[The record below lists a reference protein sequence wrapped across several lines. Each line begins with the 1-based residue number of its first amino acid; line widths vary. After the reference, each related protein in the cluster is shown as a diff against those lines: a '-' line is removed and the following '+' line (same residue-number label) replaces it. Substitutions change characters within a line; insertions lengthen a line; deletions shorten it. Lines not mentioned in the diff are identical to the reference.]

1 MLVLERVLDRKDVC
15 FLINEITNNLSYQ
28 NKDGRL
34 FLKYNCSYQ
43 ALFTLYDALFKYCII
58 IKDVRYLDN
67 YVLQVGKMFRKF
79 NNIYDIEKAIN
90 ILIINICSEKL
101 GISDRSSYSNKKMI
115 LRYIYERYINDGYLF
130 HGFSGIYKDVIE
142 RDGFVPEEYYNNYAA
157 FVDID
162 KIFSRH
168 KIYNIMNKKFY
179 NSEIYLTDNFS
190 NACFY
195 GANSPMY
202 FYHLLC
208 DNIVSSTNQSSNLYL
223 KNDYYGCF
231 KNLGEVIKKT
241 ELNSAEKKFVM
252 KSCLEEWK
260 LLNKNTANINVLLV
274 KRRLFGYDR
283 IDFVEDILNNDRD
296 FVLNDAI
303 FNLLYCNNDRI
314 PIKTRINSR
323 DIEFV
328 LIPNH
333 IYKYSIKKN
342 NALDDE
348 LSNAYGKASILALLG
363 SIFITLGV
371 IVTIIMFIGGK

>member
-1 MLVLERVLDRKDVC
+1 MLVLERVFSRKDVC

-43 ALFTLYDALFKYCII
+43 TLFTLYDALFKYCII
-58 IKDVRYLDN
+58 IKDTRYLDN

-101 GISDRSSYSNKKMI
+101 GISDRSSYTSKKMI
-115 LRYIYERYINDGYLF
+115 LRYIYEKYINDGYLF
-130 HGFSGIYKDVIE
+130 HGFSGIYKNNIE

-157 FVDID
+157 FVDVD
-162 KIFSRH
+162 KIFTKHRVF
-168 KIYNIMNKKFY
+168 NIMNKNFY
-179 NSEIYLTDNFS
+179 NSDIYLTDNFS

-208 DNIVSSTNQSSNLYL
+208 DNIVISSTESSNLYL
-223 KNDYYGCF
+223 KNDYYQCF
-231 KNLGEVIKKT
+231 KNLGEVIKKAD
-241 ELNSAEKKFVM
+241 LNNAEKKFVM

-260 LLNKNTANINVLLV
+260 LLNKSNANINVLLV
-274 KRRLFGYDR
+274 KRRLFGYDK
-283 IDFVEDILNNDRD
+283 IDFVEDILINDKD
-296 FVLNDAI
+296 FVLNDVI
-303 FNLLYCNNDRI
+303 FSLLYCNNDRI
-314 PIKTRINSR
+314 PIEMRIDSK

-328 LIPNH
+328 SIPNH
-333 IYKYSIKKN
+333 IYKYSCKKS
-342 NALDDE
+342 DSEDE
-348 LSNAYGKASILALLG
+348 LLDVYGKVSILVLLG

-371 IVTIIMFIGGK
+371 IVTIIMFIRGK

>member
-1 MLVLERVLDRKDVC
+1 MLERVFSRKDVC

-43 ALFTLYDALFKYCII
+43 TLFTLYDALFKYCII
-58 IKDVRYLDN
+58 IKDTRYLDN

-101 GISDRSSYSNKKMI
+101 GISDRSSYTSKKMI
-115 LRYIYERYINDGYLF
+115 LRYIYEKYINDGYLF
-130 HGFSGIYKDVIE
+130 HGFSGIYKNNIE

-157 FVDID
+157 FVDVD
-162 KIFSRH
+162 KIFTKHRVF
-168 KIYNIMNKKFY
+168 NIMNKNFY
-179 NSEIYLTDNFS
+179 NSDIYLTDNFS

-208 DNIVSSTNQSSNLYL
+208 DNVVISSTESSNLYL
-223 KNDYYGCF
+223 KNDYYQCF
-231 KNLGEVIKKT
+231 KNLGEVIKKAD
-241 ELNSAEKKFVM
+241 LNNAEKKFVM

-260 LLNKNTANINVLLV
+260 LLNKSNANINVLLV
-274 KRRLFGYDR
+274 KRRLFGYDK
-283 IDFVEDILNNDRD
+283 IDFVEDILINDKD
-296 FVLNDAI
+296 FVLNDVI
-303 FNLLYCNNDRI
+303 FSLLYCNNDRI
-314 PIKTRINSR
+314 PIKTRIDSK

-328 LIPNH
+328 SIPNH
-333 IYKYSIKKN
+333 IYKYSCKKS
-342 NALDDE
+342 DSEDE
-348 LSNAYGKASILALLG
+348 LLDVYGKVSILVLLG

>member
-1 MLVLERVLDRKDVC
+1 MLERVFSRKDVC

-43 ALFTLYDALFKYCII
+43 TLFTLYDALFKYCII
-58 IKDVRYLDN
+58 IKDTRYLDN

-101 GISDRSSYSNKKMI
+101 GISDRSSYTSKKMI
-115 LRYIYERYINDGYLF
+115 LRYIYEKYINDGYLF
-130 HGFSGIYKDVIE
+130 HGFSGIYKNNIE

-157 FVDID
+157 FVDVD
-162 KIFSRH
+162 KIFTKHRVF
-168 KIYNIMNKKFY
+168 NIMNKNFY
-179 NSEIYLTDNFS
+179 NSDIYLTDNFS

-208 DNIVSSTNQSSNLYL
+208 DNIVISSTESSNLYL
-223 KNDYYGCF
+223 KNDYYQCF
-231 KNLGEVIKKT
+231 KNLGEVIKKAD
-241 ELNSAEKKFVM
+241 LNNAEKKFVM

-260 LLNKNTANINVLLV
+260 LLNKSNANINVLLV
-274 KRRLFGYDR
+274 KRRLFGYDK
-283 IDFVEDILNNDRD
+283 IDFVEDILINDKD
-296 FVLNDAI
+296 FVLNDVI
-303 FNLLYCNNDRI
+303 FSLLYCNNDRI
-314 PIKTRINSR
+314 PIEMRIDSK

-328 LIPNH
+328 SIPNH
-333 IYKYSIKKN
+333 IYKYSCKKS
-342 NALDDE
+342 DSEDE
-348 LSNAYGKASILALLG
+348 LLDVYGKVSILVLLG

-371 IVTIIMFIGGK
+371 IVTIIMFIRGK

>member
-1 MLVLERVLDRKDVC
+1 MLERVFSRKDVC

-43 ALFTLYDALFKYCII
+43 TLFTLYDALFKYCII
-58 IKDVRYLDN
+58 IKDTRYLDN

-101 GISDRSSYSNKKMI
+101 GISDRSSYTSKKMI
-115 LRYIYERYINDGYLF
+115 LRYIYEKYINDGYLF
-130 HGFSGIYKDVIE
+130 HGFSGIYKNNIE

-157 FVDID
+157 FVDVD
-162 KIFSRH
+162 KIFTKHRVF
-168 KIYNIMNKKFY
+168 NIMNKNFY
-179 NSEIYLTDNFS
+179 NSDIYLTDNFS

-208 DNIVSSTNQSSNLYL
+208 DNIVISSTESSNLYL
-223 KNDYYGCF
+223 KNDYYQCF
-231 KNLGEVIKKT
+231 KNLGEVIKKAD
-241 ELNSAEKKFVM
+241 LNNAEKKFVM

-260 LLNKNTANINVLLV
+260 LLNKSNANINVLLV
-274 KRRLFGYDR
+274 KRRLFGYDK
-283 IDFVEDILNNDRD
+283 IDFVEDILINDKD
-296 FVLNDAI
+296 FVLNDVI
-303 FNLLYCNNDRI
+303 FSLLYCNNDRI
-314 PIKTRINSR
+314 PIETRIDSK

-328 LIPNH
+328 SIPNH
-333 IYKYSIKKN
+333 IYKYSCKKS
-342 NALDDE
+342 DSEDE
-348 LSNAYGKASILALLG
+348 LLDVYGKVSILVLLG

>member
-1 MLVLERVLDRKDVC
+1 MLERVFSRKDVC

-43 ALFTLYDALFKYCII
+43 TLFTLYDALFKYCII
-58 IKDVRYLDN
+58 IKDTRYLDN

-101 GISDRSSYSNKKMI
+101 GISDRSSYTSKKMI
-115 LRYIYERYINDGYLF
+115 LRYIYEKYINDGYLF
-130 HGFSGIYKDVIE
+130 HGFSGIYKNNIE

-157 FVDID
+157 FVDVD
-162 KIFSRH
+162 KIFTKHRVF
-168 KIYNIMNKKFY
+168 NIMNKNFY
-179 NSEIYLTDNFS
+179 NSDIYLTDNFS

-208 DNIVSSTNQSSNLYL
+208 DNIVISSTESSNLYL
-223 KNDYYGCF
+223 KNDYYQCF
-231 KNLGEVIKKT
+231 KNLGEVIKKAD
-241 ELNSAEKKFVM
+241 LNNAEKKFVM

-260 LLNKNTANINVLLV
+260 LLNKSNANINVLLV
-274 KRRLFGYDR
+274 KRRLFGYDK
-283 IDFVEDILNNDRD
+283 IDFVEDILINDKD
-296 FVLNDAI
+296 FVLNDVI
-303 FNLLYCNNDRI
+303 FSLLYCNNDRI
-314 PIKTRINSR
+314 PIKTRIDSK

-328 LIPNH
+328 SIPNH
-333 IYKYSIKKN
+333 IYKYSCKKS
-342 NALDDE
+342 DSEDE
-348 LSNAYGKASILALLG
+348 LLDVYGKVSILVLLG

-371 IVTIIMFIGGK
+371 IVTIIMFIRGK

>member
-1 MLVLERVLDRKDVC
+1 MLERIFSRKDVC

-43 ALFTLYDALFKYCII
+43 TLFTLYDALFKYCII
-58 IKDVRYLDN
+58 IKDTRYLDN

-101 GISDRSSYSNKKMI
+101 GISDRSSYTSKKMI
-115 LRYIYERYINDGYLF
+115 LRYIYEKYINDGYLF
-130 HGFSGIYKDVIE
+130 HGFSGIYKNNIE

-157 FVDID
+157 FVDVD
-162 KIFSRH
+162 KIFTKHRVF
-168 KIYNIMNKKFY
+168 NIMNKNFY
-179 NSEIYLTDNFS
+179 NSDIYLTDNFS

-208 DNIVSSTNQSSNLYL
+208 DNIVISSTESSNLYL
-223 KNDYYGCF
+223 KNDYYQCF
-231 KNLGEVIKKT
+231 KNLGEVIKKAD
-241 ELNSAEKKFVM
+241 LNNAEKKFVM

-260 LLNKNTANINVLLV
+260 LLNKSNANINVLLV
-274 KRRLFGYDR
+274 KRRLFGYDK
-283 IDFVEDILNNDRD
+283 IDFVEDILINDKD
-296 FVLNDAI
+296 FVLNDVI
-303 FNLLYCNNDRI
+303 FSLLYCNNDRI
-314 PIKTRINSR
+314 PIETRIDSK

-328 LIPNH
+328 SIPNH
-333 IYKYSIKKN
+333 IYKYSCKKS
-342 NALDDE
+342 DSEDE
-348 LSNAYGKASILALLG
+348 LLDVYGKVSILVLLG

>member
-1 MLVLERVLDRKDVC
+1 MLERVFSRKDVC

-43 ALFTLYDALFKYCII
+43 TLFTLYDALFKYCII
-58 IKDVRYLDN
+58 IKDTRYLDN

-101 GISDRSSYSNKKMI
+101 GISDRSSYTSKKMI
-115 LRYIYERYINDGYLF
+115 LRYIYEKYINDGYLF
-130 HGFSGIYKDVIE
+130 HGFSGIYKNNIE

-157 FVDID
+157 FVDVD
-162 KIFSRH
+162 KIFTKHRVF
-168 KIYNIMNKKFY
+168 NIMNKNFY
-179 NSEIYLTDNFS
+179 NSDIYLTDNFS

-208 DNIVSSTNQSSNLYL
+208 DNIVISSTESSNLYL
-223 KNDYYGCF
+223 KNDYYQCF
-231 KNLGEVIKKT
+231 KNLGEVIKKAD
-241 ELNSAEKKFVM
+241 LNNAEKKFVM

-260 LLNKNTANINVLLV
+260 LLNKSNANINVLLV
-274 KRRLFGYDR
+274 KRRLFGYDK
-283 IDFVEDILNNDRD
+283 IDFVEDILINDKD
-296 FVLNDAI
+296 FVLNDVI
-303 FNLLYCNNDRI
+303 FSLLYCNNDRI
-314 PIKTRINSR
+314 PIKTRIDSK

-328 LIPNH
+328 SIPNH
-333 IYKYSIKKN
+333 IYKYSCKKS
-342 NALDDE
+342 DSEDE
-348 LSNAYGKASILALLG
+348 LLDVYGKVSILVLLG

>member
-1 MLVLERVLDRKDVC
+1 MLVLERIFSRKDVC

-43 ALFTLYDALFKYCII
+43 TLFTLYDALFKYCII
-58 IKDVRYLDN
+58 IKDTRYLDN

-101 GISDRSSYSNKKMI
+101 GISDRSSYTSKKMI
-115 LRYIYERYINDGYLF
+115 LRYIYEKYINDGYLF
-130 HGFSGIYKDVIE
+130 HGFSGIYKNNIE

-157 FVDID
+157 FVDVD
-162 KIFSRH
+162 KIFTKHRVF
-168 KIYNIMNKKFY
+168 NIMNKNFY
-179 NSEIYLTDNFS
+179 NSDIYLTDNFS

-208 DNIVSSTNQSSNLYL
+208 DNIVISSTESSNLYL
-223 KNDYYGCF
+223 KNDYYQCF
-231 KNLGEVIKKT
+231 KNLGEVIKKAD
-241 ELNSAEKKFVM
+241 LNNAEKKFVM

-260 LLNKNTANINVLLV
+260 LLNKSNANINVLLV
-274 KRRLFGYDR
+274 KRRLFGYDK
-283 IDFVEDILNNDRD
+283 IDFVEDILINDKD
-296 FVLNDAI
+296 FVLNDVI
-303 FNLLYCNNDRI
+303 FSLLYCNNDRI
-314 PIKTRINSR
+314 PIETRIDSK

-328 LIPNH
+328 SIPNH
-333 IYKYSIKKN
+333 IYKYSCKKS
-342 NALDDE
+342 DSEDE
-348 LSNAYGKASILALLG
+348 LLDVYGKVSILVLLG

>member
-1 MLVLERVLDRKDVC
+1 MLVLERVFSRKDVC

-43 ALFTLYDALFKYCII
+43 TLFTLYDALFKYCII
-58 IKDVRYLDN
+58 IKDTRYLDN

-101 GISDRSSYSNKKMI
+101 GISDRSSYTSKKMI
-115 LRYIYERYINDGYLF
+115 LRYIYEKYINDGYLF
-130 HGFSGIYKDVIE
+130 HGFSGIYKNNIE

-157 FVDID
+157 FVDVD
-162 KIFSRH
+162 KIFTKHRVF
-168 KIYNIMNKKFY
+168 NIMNKNFY
-179 NSEIYLTDNFS
+179 NSDIYLTDNFS

-208 DNIVSSTNQSSNLYL
+208 DNIVISSTESSDLYL
-223 KNDYYGCF
+223 KNDYYQCF
-231 KNLGEVIKKT
+231 KNLGEVIKKAD
-241 ELNSAEKKFVM
+241 LNNAEKKFVM

-260 LLNKNTANINVLLV
+260 LLNKSNANINVLLV
-274 KRRLFGYDR
+274 KRRLFGYDK
-283 IDFVEDILNNDRD
+283 IDFVEDILINDKD
-296 FVLNDAI
+296 FVLNDVI
-303 FNLLYCNNDRI
+303 FSLLYCNNDRI
-314 PIKTRINSR
+314 PIETRIDSK

-328 LIPNH
+328 SIPNH
-333 IYKYSIKKN
+333 IYKYSCKKS
-342 NALDDE
+342 DSEDE
-348 LSNAYGKASILALLG
+348 LLDVYGKVSILVLLG